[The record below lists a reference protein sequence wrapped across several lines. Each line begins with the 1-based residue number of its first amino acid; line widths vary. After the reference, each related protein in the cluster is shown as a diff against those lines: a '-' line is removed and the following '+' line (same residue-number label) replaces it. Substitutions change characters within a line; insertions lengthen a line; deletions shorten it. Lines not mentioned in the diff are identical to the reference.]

1 MEILRFI
8 FNDVLVNPMLN
19 VLVLLYSY
27 LFSSMG
33 VAIIA
38 FTVGVRVALLRLQ
51 LKQTRMMKALQAI
64 QPKMKE
70 VQERFKNDPQ
80 RRSREMMA
88 LYRREGVNPLGC
100 LGPMFVQ
107 IPIWVGLY
115 QALLKSLGTNPNDLV
130 GLSQRIYSWNPVAD
144 SIIPL
149 NANFL
154 GLDLANPDPTRIIM
168 PVLVGISTWAL
179 QKTTTPPSTDER
191 QQSTANTMLWMM
203 PLMLAFLSLT
213 FPSGL
218 ALYWTISNAI
228 GVAIHVYMTKDVGAI
243 VPDFAKPYFGLSV
256 PARADEGS
264 STTAIVEAP
273 PPTAED
279 DGEPEEKAI
288 DGTRTN
294 DDGKN
299 RRRSNRSGPER
310 TRRRSGRGRGRNYK
324 PR

>member
-264 STTAIVEAP
+264 STTADRRGP
-273 PPTAED
+273 SSD
-279 DGEPEEKAI
+279 CG
-288 DGTRTN
+288 
-294 DDGKN
+294 
-299 RRRSNRSGPER
+299 RRRRA
-310 TRRRSGRGRGRNYK
+310 
-324 PR
+324 

>member
-19 VLVLLYSY
+19 VMVLLYSY
-27 LFSSMG
+27 LMG
-33 VAIIA
+33 NMGLAIIV
-38 FTVGVRVALLRLQ
+38 FTVAVRVALLRLQ

-70 VQERFKNDPQ
+70 VQERYAKDPQ

-100 LGPMFVQ
+100 LGPMFIQ

-115 QALLKSLGTNPNDLV
+115 QALLKSLGTNPNDLI
-130 GLSQRIYSWNPVAD
+130 GLSQRIYSWNPVGD

-154 GLDLANPDPTRIIM
+154 GLDLANPDPTSIIM
-168 PVLVGISTWAL
+168 PVLVGVSTWAL
-179 QKTTTPPSTDER
+179 QKTTTPPSADPR

-218 ALYWTISNAI
+218 ALYWIISNAI
-228 GVAIHVYMTKDVGAI
+228 GVAIHVYMTKDVGI
-243 VPDFAKPYFGLSV
+243 IIPNFAKPYFGLSV
-256 PARADEGS
+256 PAPDDGS
-264 STTAIVEAP
+264 SAAVVEAP
-273 PPTAED
+273 PQRTDEE
-279 DGEPEEKAI
+279 GEPEEKAI

-294 DDGKN
+294 DDRKN

-310 TRRRSGRGRGRNYK
+310 TRRKSGRSRSRNYK